1 MLAPGDYVIMQSPGN
16 LCGFRLHWEGPYHFD
31 GWTGPTDN
39 PVAILR
45 DDDGQIW
52 HRRNV
57 EVLSYHPR
65 EDFIQKYITP
75 LQISQGASMETSQ
88 VAASTPNASDEMQDQ
103 DQLTS
108 NHDRASS
115 PEIVLEFDSMCPEK
129 FPDFNTGQEDKENLE
144 ELDDIRRSS
153 RRKASNIKH

>member
-1 MLAPGDYVIMQSPGN
+1 
-16 LCGFRLHWEGPYHFD
+16 
-31 GWTGPTDN
+31 
-39 PVAILR
+39 
-45 DDDGQIW
+45 
-52 HRRNV
+52 
-57 EVLSYHPR
+57 
-65 EDFIQKYITP
+65 
-75 LQISQGASMETSQ
+75 METSQ

-115 PEIVLEFDSMCPEK
+115 PEIVLEFDSMCPEEC
-129 FPDFNTGQEDKENLE
+129 PDFNTGQEDKENLE